1 VRVKSVPVAFA
12 ILFVCVVFAPG
23 ASAQNPDTM
32 MPEQSVAKGKQL
44 LSDLINALGG
54 PGYTEVR
61 ESHCQGRRS
70 QFGHN
75 GEPLHPVLIDFS
87 EYRRYPDKVRTEYI
101 SKGRNTILA
110 SLIGVDGLDFT
121 HGGIVI
127 SLYNGD
133 HGWTFDRSGVSEL
146 PAGAIS
152 DFRYARMKESVLRD
166 DLNGRIQDAL
176 VLI

>member
-1 VRVKSVPVAFA
+1 
-12 ILFVCVVFAPG
+12 
-23 ASAQNPDTM
+23 M
-32 MPEQSVAKGKQL
+32 MPEQSVAKGKQI

-61 ESHCQGRRS
+61 ESLCQGRRS

-110 SLIGVDGLDFT
+110 SLIGVDGLDLPT
-121 HGGIVI
+121 AA
-127 SLYNGD
+127 SSS
-133 HGWTFDRSGVSEL
+133 RSITAIT
-146 PAGAIS
+146 AGPSIA
-152 DFRYARMKESVLRD
+152 AV
-166 DLNGRIQDAL
+166 
-176 VLI
+176 